1 MVSRSSRTE
10 PTSQAKRCVHRVRG
24 EFAAFV
30 RFFPRKQDANL
41 RGHTHTHIQAHTH
54 SQIVAYNAPITA
66 VAPALHARQYLACSG
81 HRWVNLKAC
90 TWRVYFDFP
99 EGRRDL
105 CTVPDKNWET
115 PRQAEEN
122 VEACAAEGRPTQ
134 IDKKKKEVI

>member
-81 HRWVNLKAC
+81 HRWVNLKAR

-99 EGRRDL
+99 VGRRD
-105 CTVPDKNWET
+105 CVRSQTKIGKHRDKRKKTWRAVPRKGG
-115 PRQAEEN
+115 QH
-122 VEACAAEGRPTQ
+122 
-134 IDKKKKEVI
+134 K